1 MTSGASTVA
10 VAAPFAAAAVALLAL
25 WVSGVRAERHRR
37 REFYAEALEATF
49 AYREFAYAVR
59 RRRHDAPSEERVR
72 ISELLRE
79 VQRDI
84 SRYQALMSLEPPN
97 RVSSA
102 YEELVVKTRE
112 IAGGYIRKGWNHPP
126 ITRDREMSVP
136 GGLDFSSIEPAEKDF
151 LDAVREDLAWWRI
164 WR

>member
-1 MTSGASTVA
+1 MTCGPSTVA
-10 VAAPFAAAAVALLAL
+10 IAAAFAAAAVALFAL
-25 WVSGVRAERHRR
+25 WVNGVRAERRR
-37 REFYAEALEATF
+37 RGEFYAEALAATF

-79 VQRDI
+79 VQGDI
-84 SRYQALMSLEPPN
+84 ARHQALMTLERAK

-102 YEELVVKTRE
+102 YQDLVAKTRA
-112 IAGGYIRKGWNHPP
+112 IAGGYIQEGWNQPP
-126 ITRDREMSVP
+126 ITTDREMNVP
-136 GGLDFSSIEPAEKDF
+136 GGLDFSPIDPAETEF
-151 LDAVREDLAWWRI
+151 LEAVREDLAWWRI